1 MKISLLSRSVLG
13 LTLGLGG
20 VAAHAADAQAS
31 NPAWSSSTNLTFT
44 SDYLF
49 RGVSQTSSTP
59 AVQGGM
65 TVSHESGLYASIWGS
80 SISFANME
88 LDPSIGF
95 SHALGDVTYDVGVV
109 HYGYPGYSSAAQGDL
124 PFTEGYGSLSW
135 KGASIGVA
143 WTDDFFGKT
152 GKALY
157 THVGYGTE
165 ISGVS
170 VSATVGQSKFDK
182 LTFNGEDS
190 YVDYSLT
197 LGKTLAGVDF
207 SLAVVGSSM
216 DKDDCLAFSGD
227 ANSCSSRAVVS
238 IGKSL

>member
-1 MKISLLSRSVLG
+1 MKPSLLSRSVLG

-20 VAAHAADAQAS
+20 IAAQAADSQ
-31 NPAWSSSTNLTFT
+31 AWSSSANLSFT

-65 TVSHESGLYASIWGS
+65 TVSHESGLYASVWGS

-95 SHALGDVTYDVGVV
+95 SRSLGDVTYDVGVV
-109 HYGYPGYSSAAQGDL
+109 HYGYPGYSSARQGDL

-135 KGASIGVA
+135 KGATVGVA

-157 THVGYGTE
+157 THVGYGME
-165 ISGVS
+165 VAGVS
-170 VSATVGQSKFDK
+170 VSATVGQSKFDD

-190 YVDYSLT
+190 YVDYGLT

-207 SLAVVGSSM
+207 ALSVMGSDM
-216 DKDDCLAFSGD
+216 DKDDCTAFSGD
-227 ANSCSSRAVVS
+227 TNSCSTRAVVS
-238 IGKSL
+238 VSKNL